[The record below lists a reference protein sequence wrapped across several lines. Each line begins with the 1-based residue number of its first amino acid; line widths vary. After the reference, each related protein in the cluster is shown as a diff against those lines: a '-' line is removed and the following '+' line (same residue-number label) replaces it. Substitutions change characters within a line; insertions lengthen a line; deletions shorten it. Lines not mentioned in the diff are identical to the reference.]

1 MKTKI
6 QKLILLA
13 VATTLYSCGGGGG
26 SSTPPPSPTTM
37 NIKISTQG
45 TLPSGGQIGGISVN
59 LILPAGVTVKATS
72 DPNNPSVLVT
82 DAGVVAPSGVAAIS
96 SSVLA
101 TYTAATA
108 SVAGNVNIQIAQS
121 AGFAVGE
128 FVTVHCDVIAG
139 QTSTPANF
147 SLSNFSVVD
156 LNGTP
161 LGGLIAVVLP

>member
-1 MKTKI
+1 MKTTI
-6 QKLILLA
+6 QKIILLA
-13 VATTLYSCGGGGG
+13 ILTTLISCSGGG
-26 SSTPPPSPTTM
+26 SDTTPPSPTTM

-45 TLPSGGQIGGISVN
+45 TIPSGAQIGGISVT
-59 LILPAGVTVKATS
+59 LILPAGVTVKATG

-82 DAGVVAPSGVAAIS
+82 DANVVTPSGIAAVS

-108 SVAGNVNIQIAQS
+108 SVAGNVSIQIAQS

-128 FVTVHCDVIAG
+128 FVTLHCDVIAG

-147 SLSNFSVVD
+147 SLSNFSAVD

-161 LGGLIAVVLP
+161 LGGLAAVVLP

>member
-1 MKTKI
+1 MKTTI
-6 QKLILLA
+6 QKLTLLVVSTILI
-13 VATTLYSCGGGGG
+13 SCGGGGG
-26 SSTPPPSPTTM
+26 STPPPSPTTLS
-37 NIKISTQG
+37 IKISTQG
-45 TLPSGGQIGGISVN
+45 TLPSGAQIGGISVT

-147 SLSNFSVVD
+147 SLSNFSAVD

-161 LGGLIAVVLP
+161 LGGLTAVVLP